1 MSDRLKKCIKI
12 IICGILFELI
22 IFVWYKDFSY
32 FNYANIPP
40 TYVASDVD
48 RDNIDV
54 ETSEIP
60 VAEGGYILELSYE
73 CTVETVWQLVDADD
87 VILCQGILNPDETK
101 LQESFEISSIK
112 NNENSESSESVRFIV
127 KYPKEGYLFLE
138 SFQLNQGTD
147 NILTLQGKDFNC
159 SNPGFRDGEMKE
171 YYNNIGRQEFYGLN
185 SYQQVTIQNNTSGIL
200 YFDLYNCEDYE
211 NPQSIITAK
220 KLEAGESWQ
229 YCYNDRISYQVMLYS
244 ATAQLEDISVSVD
257 NKAYM
262 DDYKTAVVIMMGMV
276 AIMTVLMCIAV
287 LAGIPEAGIKYWNM
301 AALLLH
307 ILGVF
312 FHIIMIEPYTVNGCL
327 FISIFMVA
335 ASLLLGEND
344 KKAEY
349 RQEYNVIF
357 AGVFTILL
365 SVGMYIIILNSREG
379 TFLSHL
385 GPSNG
390 RGLLLYVLFVI
401 TSILLFIISSYITTR
416 HNAIFRWVNQYLN
429 RKEAL
434 LLGIMLGV
442 FAFKD
447 HVGAVLTLDWRRW
460 QMFLVLAMLAAI
472 TICLFRTKYD
482 MKQNDRA
489 IKALY
494 LFEIIS
500 VQINKTLINIFGADS
515 LTFGETHHISAYYDE
530 ITYIA
535 KGRPFKGGGS
545 ELYGHYAILWRLPM
559 AIFGNNLKVIG
570 IVAGIV
576 AAVTFFFFVLVIH
589 RIFRSRFIRVMAS
602 LAIWCVFISS
612 GSSTFSSIPHRYVVF
627 AVILYFMV
635 RWQTVELSFKRRL
648 IGHLLCVVAL
658 LWNTESGICVSLAW
672 AVYIVIREINNKD
685 SCFWLAV
692 RKLLV
697 QIVIVGIEVI
707 TFFGSVEL
715 YNRILCNDKVNESE
729 IIAQNK
735 DFEIEISE
743 LNKSIQRESEEND
756 TDPLG
761 QEDQENPE
769 NTSQIDLEDFIS
781 KNTGVLFNSGY
792 MGSNMNDVYHFE
804 NQPGFSAMIFI
815 LLVSLFYL
823 SGTGLVGKSNQKE
836 YAAVA
841 LAVCVFGLMLFSYSA
856 TRDFGD
862 ISKVGIPF
870 LIIFFLIFE
879 KTIHY
884 MKVHPTEYTL
894 KNNIV
899 YLMVFFMLI
908 GLVQMELNCFVA
920 VRNFDTI
927 LNEKN
932 ILDYESMLRDME
944 EFSYYVPEDTYAY
957 GNGIAEV
964 YMSIDR
970 EIPDSSN
977 TQYVV
982 TDAWRDV
989 EDRPYIKVRDI
1000 QIGRYIYTLYYNQ
1013 GYVR

>member
-1 MSDRLKKCIKI
+1 MSDRLKECIKI
-12 IICGILFELI
+12 IIWGILFELI
-22 IFVWYKDFSY
+22 IFAWYKDFSY
-32 FNYANIPP
+32 FNYASIPP
-40 TYVASDVD
+40 TYVASEMDQD
-48 RDNIDV
+48 DIKV
-54 ETSEIP
+54 ETSEIS

-73 CTVETVWQLVDADD
+73 CTVKTEWQLVDTDD
-87 VILCQGILNPDETK
+87 VILCQGILDPEETK
-101 LQESFEISSIK
+101 LQESFEISNSIK
-112 NNENSESSESVRFIV
+112 NNENGASSESVKFIV
-127 KYPKEGYLFLE
+127 KYAKEGYLSVE

-159 SNPGFRDGEMKE
+159 SYLGFRDGEITD
-171 YYNNIGRQEFYGLN
+171 YYNNVGRQEFYGLN
-185 SYQQVTIQNNTSGIL
+185 PYHQVTIQNNTSNIL
-200 YFDLYNCEDYE
+200 YFDLYNCENYE
-211 NPQSIITAK
+211 NPQNIITAK
-220 KLEAGESWQ
+220 KLDVGERWQ
-229 YCYNDRISYQVMLYS
+229 YCYHDRISYQVVFYS
-244 ATAQLEDISVSVD
+244 ATAQLENISVSVD
-257 NKAYM
+257 NKIYL
-262 DDYKTAVVIMMGMV
+262 DEYKRAVVIMMGIV
-276 AIMTVLMCIAV
+276 AIMTALMCIAV
-287 LAGIPEAGIKYWNM
+287 LAGIPETGKKYWNI

-307 ILGVF
+307 ILGIF
-312 FHIIMIEPYTVNGCL
+312 FHIIMIEPYIVNACL

-335 ASLLLGEND
+335 VTLLLVKND
-344 KKAEY
+344 KTEDY
-349 RQEYNVIF
+349 RQEYNVIY
-357 AGVFTILL
+357 AGIFTILL
-365 SVGMYIIILNSREG
+365 SVGMYIMILNSREG

-385 GPSNG
+385 SPRSG

-401 TSILLFIISSYITTR
+401 TSILLFIISLYITIR
-416 HNAIFRWVNQYLN
+416 HNAVFRWVNQYLN

-442 FAFKD
+442 FLFKD
-447 HVGAVLTLDWRRW
+447 HVGAMLTLDWRRW

-482 MKQNDRA
+482 MKQNDWA

-535 KGRPFKGGGS
+535 KGEPFKGGGS
-545 ELYGHYAILWRLPM
+545 ELYGHYAVFWRPFM

-576 AAVTFFFFVLVIH
+576 AAITFFFFVLVIH
-589 RIFRSRFIRVMAS
+589 RLFHLRFIRVMMS
-602 LAIWCVFISS
+602 LALWCMFIRD
-612 GSSTFSSIPHRYVVF
+612 GSSSFSSIPHRYVVF

-635 RWQTVELSFKRRL
+635 RWQTVELSLKRRL
-648 IGHLLCVVAL
+648 IGHLLCVLAL
-658 LWNTESGICVSLAW
+658 LWNTESGICASLAW
-672 AVYIVIREINNKD
+672 AVYIVIREIKNKD
-685 SCFWLAV
+685 SCFWFAV

-697 QIVIVGIEVI
+697 QIAIVGIEVI

-715 YNRILCNDKVNESE
+715 YNRILCNDKV
-729 IIAQNK
+729 
-735 DFEIEISE
+735 
-743 LNKSIQRESEEND
+743 IQKESEESE
-756 TDPLG
+756 TGSLV
-761 QEDQENPE
+761 QEGEPE
-769 NTSQIDLEDFIS
+769 NTSQNDLEDIVS
-781 KNTGVLFNSGY
+781 KNTGVLFDSGY
-792 MGSNMNDVYHFE
+792 MGANMNEVYHFE
-804 NQPGFSAMIFI
+804 NQPGFSAMVFI

-823 SGTGLVGKSNQKE
+823 SGTGIVGKSNQKE

-856 TRDFGD
+856 TRGFGD
-862 ISKVGIPF
+862 ISKVVIPF

-884 MKVHPTEYTL
+884 MKVHPKKYTL

-899 YLMVFFMLI
+899 YLIVFFMLI

-920 VRNFDTI
+920 VSNFDTL

-932 ILDYESMLRDME
+932 ILDYESIQRDME
-944 EFSYYVPEDTYAY
+944 QFAYYVPEDTYAY

-977 TQYVV
+977 TQYIV

-989 EDRPYIKVRDI
+989 EDRPYVKVRDI

-1013 GYVR
+1013 GYVQ